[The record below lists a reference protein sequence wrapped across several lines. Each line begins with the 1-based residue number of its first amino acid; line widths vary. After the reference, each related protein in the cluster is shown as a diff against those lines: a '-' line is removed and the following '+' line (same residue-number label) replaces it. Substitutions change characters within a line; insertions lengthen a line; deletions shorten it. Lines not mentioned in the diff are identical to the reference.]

1 MAKRILIF
9 SLAYHPHVGG
19 AEIAIKEITDRIAD
33 IEFHLVTLRFSPE
46 DPKEEVLE
54 KVHVYRVPA
63 LWGIGRFGYLSK
75 IFFVTAGALK
85 AVQLHREKKF
95 DGVWAMMTFM
105 LFPTL
110 VARLFGLRVP
120 YAVTLQDGDPF
131 EYVFERWYIKPF
143 VPMLRYGFRHAHTVT
158 AISTHL
164 AQWAKRLGYKKE
176 PLVIPNGYDTAW
188 FSNVGEQ
195 EQNRAVYWRKQH
207 GLEVTPTTT
216 ILVTTSRLVH
226 KNAID
231 TVIKAVALLP
241 NEIHFA
247 IFGKSEKSEK
257 EDELKKLVT
266 EVGVQDRVHFCG
278 EIKNTAVAY
287 ALRASD
293 IFIRPSRSEGMGNSF
308 IEAMAAGLPVIATQV
323 GGISDFLF
331 DSTRNPDKEPTG
343 FAVDV
348 DSPAQIARQVEYI
361 LSNPDSVARVIENA
375 KRMVAQRYAW
385 TTIAKDMQAK
395 VFDPL
400 VYNTKI

>member
-19 AEIAIKEITDRIAD
+19 AEIAIKEITDRIPD
-33 IEFHLVTLRFSPE
+33 IEFHLVTLRFSPT
-46 DPKEEVLE
+46 DSKEETLE

-63 LWGIGRFGYLSK
+63 VFGMGTFGYLSK
-75 IFFVTAGALK
+75 IFFVIEGALK
-85 AVQLHREKKF
+85 AVQLHRQKKF
-95 DGVWAMMTFM
+95 DAVWAMMTFM
-105 LFPTL
+105 LLPTL
-110 VARLFGLRVP
+110 VARLVGLRVP

-143 VPMLRYGFRHAHTVT
+143 VPLLRYGFRHAHLVT
-158 AISTHL
+158 TISTHL
-164 AQWAKRLGYKKE
+164 SGWAKRLGYKKE

-188 FSNVGEQ
+188 FSHLGEQ
-195 EQNRAVYWRKQH
+195 EQNQKNYWKQH
-207 GLEVTPTTT
+207 NIEVEQDTAM
-216 ILVTTSRLVH
+216 LVTTSRLVH

-231 TVIKAVALLP
+231 IVIKAVALLP
-241 NEIHFA
+241 DEVHFA
-247 IFGKSEKSEK
+247 IFGKGEK
-257 EDELKKLVT
+257 EKELRDLVHT
-266 EVGVQDRVHFCG
+266 LGLQDRVHFCG

-287 ALRASD
+287 ALRASN
-293 IFIRPSRSEGMGNSF
+293 IFVRPSRSEGMGNSF

-343 FAVDV
+343 FAIDV
-348 DSPAQIARQVEYI
+348 DSPAQIAKQVEYI
-361 LSNPDSVARVIENA
+361 LNNPDSVARVVENA
-375 KRMVAQRYAW
+375 KRMVAQRYDW
-385 TTIAKDMQAK
+385 TTIAKDMQTK